1 MLFLRFPHV
10 SEVYNEKLTVSNG
23 VPPFSL
29 TVPNR
34 HTIPAYPG
42 RVLKGFPACFQLVSN
57 VQGLRG
63 QFVNA
68 RTS

>member
-10 SEVYNEKLTVSNG
+10 SEVYNEKLTVSDG

-29 TVPNR
+29 IVPKRKTV
-34 HTIPAYPG
+34 PAYPE
-42 RVLKGFPACFQLVSN
+42 RVLKGFPAYFQLISN